1 MYVSKVQT
9 RPKSGCCAPVPSV
22 DKVLYNVW
30 LDSLNDSILAAYM
43 LCPRGCT
50 NKWSFLLA
58 GLQLTI
64 RSDGRWWTCIYSHT
78 PPLPAANCMPW
89 HGVHYS
95 LHSWLYLVMTCVI
108 CTLSCWP
115 NRSIPWGTTYRN
127 MRSFAHCKIDA
138 NFFQQKKHI
147 EKSANKVILF
157 ISPTPS
163 PTISYLISYLASI
176 LSFIL

>member
-58 GLQLTI
+58 GLQLTL
-64 RSDGRWWTCIYSHT
+64 RSDGRWWTCIAILHHCQ
-78 PPLPAANCMPW
+78 LPIACRGMGSTASTVDCTSSWRVWFVPCHAGRTGRFPGGRHIGIW
-89 HGVHYS
+89 CHS
-95 LHSWLYLVMTCVI
+95 L
-108 CTLSCWP
+108 
-115 NRSIPWGTTYRN
+115 TTRL
-127 MRSFAHCKIDA
+127 MRVFSTT
-138 NFFQQKKHI
+138 KKHL
-147 EKSANKVILF
+147 EKSADKVILF

-176 LSFIL
+176 LSFTL